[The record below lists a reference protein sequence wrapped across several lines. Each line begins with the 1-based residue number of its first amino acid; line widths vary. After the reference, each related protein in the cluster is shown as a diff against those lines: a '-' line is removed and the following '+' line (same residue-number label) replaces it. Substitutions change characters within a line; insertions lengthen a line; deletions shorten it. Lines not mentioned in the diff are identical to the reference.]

1 MKKVLVLLL
10 TVLSLNSCLVGRYMC
25 KYALLPEEHG
35 NDIEGDHAK
44 AESRYPGVIAWYD
57 GLHDAG
63 VFRDTSLV
71 GEGGYKLHA
80 VFAPAANPAH
90 AQGTAVVVHG
100 YTDNHLCFLNL
111 VRMQVYDSLL
121 FHRVIKDF
129 MIQGGDLNSKHAL
142 PGQRLGSGELDYT
155 IEPEF
160 RLPQLYHRRGVVA
173 AAREPDNVNPEQRSG
188 ACQFYI
194 VWGKILNDKQ
204 LAFTQQRLDSATHGQ
219 VKLTPE
225 MIDTYKT
232 VGGTP
237 HLDGQ
242 YTVFGEVTQ
251 GLDVVDKIQQAAT
264 DRYNRP
270 TADIRILHA
279 TIISNPFAPKPQPTK
294 AVKGKAKQAPA
305 PQQSADSPATEN
317 K

>member
-1 MKKVLVLLL
+1 MKINGIITCLLFCFCASISAQQRAEVEL
-10 TVLSLNSCLVGRYMC
+10 ETTEGNIRI
-25 KYALLPEEHG
+25 ALYNETPQH
-35 NDIEGDHAK
+35 
-44 AESRYPGVIAWYD
+44 
-57 GLHDAG
+57 
-63 VFRDTSLV
+63 RD
-71 GEGGYKLHA
+71 
-80 VFAPAANPAH
+80 N
-90 AQGTAVVVHG
+90 
-100 YTDNHLCFLNL
+100 FLKL

-194 VWGKILNDKQ
+194 VWGRILNDKQ
-204 LAFTQQRLDSATHGQ
+204 LATIQQRLDSATHGQ
-219 VKLTPE
+219 VTLTPE
-225 MIDTYKT
+225 MLETYKT

-251 GLDVVDKIQQAAT
+251 GLDVVEKIQQAAT
-264 DRYNRP
+264 DKYNRP
-270 TADIRILHA
+270 LADVRILRA
-279 TIISNPFAPKPQPTK
+279 TVISNPFAPKPQPAK
-294 AVKGKAKQAPA
+294 AVSRHHGRYPR
-305 PQQSADSPATEN
+305 S
-317 K
+317 